1 MGSQTLIWGDMG
13 TCTFLIVEKVRSSL
27 ELLSARFVRSA
38 VRAWPRVAHCMRV
51 EPCTGQ
57 YRSEATPP
65 LSVFDVVQAPRAI
78 QPLGGSYL
86 VCVVA
91 ESVHALRVVIDSS
104 SNHPPTV
111 LASRSQGFYMGV
123 IVLFLFYSRRGDSPR
138 VER

>member
-1 MGSQTLIWGDMG
+1 MGTSLFSYTPQARWSRFGGLGLRMRVADAGWGDVA
-13 TCTFLIVEKVRSSL
+13 TCTFLIVDKVRRSL

-111 LASRSQGFYMGV
+111 LASR
-123 IVLFLFYSRRGDSPR
+123 R
-138 VER
+138 